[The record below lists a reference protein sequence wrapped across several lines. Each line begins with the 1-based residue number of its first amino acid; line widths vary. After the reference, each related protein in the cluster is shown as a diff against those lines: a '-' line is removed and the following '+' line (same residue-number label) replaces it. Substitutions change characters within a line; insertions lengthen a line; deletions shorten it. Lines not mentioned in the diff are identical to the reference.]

1 MIPYVI
7 SETVLDVVG
16 ILGVLVTESAWAL
29 SEALKAR
36 R

>member
-1 MIPYVI
+1 MIPYAI

-16 ILGVLVTESAWAL
+16 ILGVLVTESAWTL
-29 SEALKAR
+29 SAVLKAR